1 MCVQVQVLQTL
12 AANKLKGKWHSQK
25 LCNFYTLLHS
35 PAHTKFLKPWL
46 YTYAGKFIYV
56 IGQTDDRELRSM
68 TLTSLVFQCGF
79 TAGSTG
85 YSLQAWLNFSH
96 I

>member
-1 MCVQVQVLQTL
+1 MRSSPGTSDAGSEQVEREVALTKVVQ
-12 AANKLKGKWHSQK
+12 
-25 LCNFYTLLHS
+25 LLHS

-46 YTYAGKFIYV
+46 YTYAGNFIYV